1 MQYMRTDATSDTRNY
16 DLEGHVGDKVSVSE
30 RHLPDF
36 VNIARGFVYVTSYTA
51 EIGRISTGRPVD
63 YLRRGIFPAGGVSV
77 IPIP

>member
-16 DLEGHVGDKVSVSE
+16 DLEGHVGEKVSVSE
-30 RHLPDF
+30 RF